1 MLKTRRPCSIRN
13 RLAALALAIPF
24 VAGAQARG
32 VIHRIEVPGAS
43 LVGNRLGD
51 SPVRLV
57 SVYLPPSYSAHPRR
71 RYPVVYLL
79 HGFGADDRAFIRG
92 AYQNL
97 DIRISM
103 DSLVR
108 AGLVHEMI
116 IVTPNARNRFDGS
129 FYSNSPATGNW
140 ENFVVSD
147 LIPFIDS
154 HFRTIASRRARGIAG
169 HSMGGFGALLLAAR
183 HPELFSAV
191 YALSPYGLSKD
202 DAFGSGRKR
211 AWAAALAMRDTS
223 DIKKAGFNA
232 NLFTALAALNTPDT
246 TRPPFFVRFPYRMES
261 DTLVPDSAVIGR
273 WRSPM
278 EEIAEHATD
287 LRREEVAFDAGDADG
302 FPEIPVNVRKL
313 DSLLVSLSVPH
324 SAEIYRGTHGSR
336 IRSRLESVV
345 LPFFSR
351 ALDQRAKISRPS
363 DLPE

>member
-1 MLKTRRPCSIRN
+1 MPAIRSIRT
-13 RLAALALAIPF
+13 RIVALALAVPF
-24 VAGAQARG
+24 VSGAQSRG
-32 VIHRIEVPGAS
+32 VIHRIEVPGPS
-43 LVGNRLGD
+43 LAGNRLGD
-51 SPVRLV
+51 SPTRLA
-57 SVYLPPSYSAHPRR
+57 SVYLPPSYATHPRR

-79 HGFGADDRAFIRG
+79 HGFGADDRAFIAG

-108 AGLVHEMI
+108 AGLVREMI

-140 ENFVVSD
+140 EDFVVSD

-154 HFRTIASRRARGIAG
+154 HFRTIARRGARGIAG

-191 YALSPYGLSKD
+191 YALSPYGLSKG
-202 DAFGSGRKR
+202 DAFVPARKR
-211 AWAAALAMRDTS
+211 AWKAALAMRDTG

-246 TRPPFFVRFPYRMES
+246 TRPPFFVRFPYRMKS

-287 LRREEVAFDAGDADG
+287 LRREEVAFDAGEADG

-324 SAEIYRGTHGSR
+324 FSEVYKGTHGSR

-351 ALDQRAKISRPS
+351 AFDQRDKINPRPN
-363 DLPE
+363 LPE

>member
-1 MLKTRRPCSIRN
+1 MILTR
-13 RLAALALAIPF
+13 LVALALALPL
-24 VAGAQARG
+24 VTGAQARG
-32 VIHRIEVPGAS
+32 VIHRIEVPGPS

-51 SPVRLV
+51 SPTRLA
-57 SVYLPPSYSAHPRR
+57 SVYLPPSYSSHPHR

-79 HGFGADDRAFIRG
+79 HGFGADDRAFIAG

-97 DIRISM
+97 DIRVSM

-108 AGLVHEMI
+108 AGLVREMI

-140 ENFVVSD
+140 EDFVVSD

-154 HFRTIASRRARGIAG
+154 HFRTIARRSARGVAG

-183 HPELFSAV
+183 HPELFSVV

-202 DAFGSGRKR
+202 DAFGPARKR
-211 AWAAALAMRDTS
+211 AWLAALAMRDTS

-261 DTLVPDSAVIGR
+261 DTLVPDSAVIVR
-273 WRSPM
+273 WHSLM
-278 EEIAEHATD
+278 SEIGADAPA
-287 LRREEVAFDAGDADG
+287 LRREKVGFDAGDADG
-302 FPEIPVNVRKL
+302 FPEIPANVRKL
-313 DSLLVSLSVPH
+313 DSLLVSLAVPH
-324 SAEIYRGTHGSR
+324 FAAVYKGTHGSR
-336 IRSRLESVV
+336 IKRRLESVV
-345 LPFFSR
+345 LPFLSR
-351 ALDQRAKISRPS
+351 AFDQRDKITQRSN
-363 DLPE
+363 LPE